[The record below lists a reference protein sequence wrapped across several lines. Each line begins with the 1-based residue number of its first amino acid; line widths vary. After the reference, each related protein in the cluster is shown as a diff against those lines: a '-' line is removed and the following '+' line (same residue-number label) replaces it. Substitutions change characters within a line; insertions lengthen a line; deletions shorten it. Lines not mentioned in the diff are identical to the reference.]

1 MGLENDGKVWT
12 WEETL
17 LAFDLYSK
25 TEYSKISA
33 RNTEIIE
40 LAELLKRKPGAV
52 AKKMFNIAA
61 HDPKQIERG
70 VVALSH
76 SNKFDK
82 LVWEAFEEDTYKF
95 VCDSKK
101 AIADIKNISVDM
113 VINTEIENLELDIF
127 PYGQDRERATTARIG
142 QYFFRTSVLTAY
154 HRKCCITGISEP
166 RLLIASHIK
175 PWKVSNEKTERTNPR
190 NGLCLNSLHDK
201 AFDQGF
207 ITIRPDFEIVIS
219 NKLKKAEMD
228 QDTKEW
234 LYSYEHKK
242 IILPDKFLPSKEFLE
257 YHNDVIFMG

>member
-1 MGLENDGKVWT
+1 MSLENDGKVWT
-12 WEETL
+12 WEEIL

-25 TEYSKISA
+25 TDYAKISS
-33 RNTEIIE
+33 RNTEVIE

-61 HDPKQIERG
+61 HDPKQIKRG
-70 VVALSH
+70 VAALSH

-95 VCDSKK
+95 VYDSKK
-101 AIADIKNISVDM
+101 AIAEMKNISVDM

-127 PYGQDRERATTARIG
+127 PYGQDRDLATTARIG

-154 HRKCCITGISEP
+154 HSQCCITGISEP

-175 PWKVSNEKTERTNPR
+175 PWKVSDERTERTNPR

-207 ITIRPDFEIVIS
+207 ITVRTDFEIVIS
-219 NKLKKAEMD
+219 DKLKKAEMD
-228 QDTKEW
+228 TKTKEW
-234 LYSYEHKK
+234 IYSYEHKK

-257 YHNDVIFMG
+257 YHNDVIFNG